1 MTALGF
7 VCLARTT
14 FDTELAAQTAA
25 KARAQ
30 LSRFANVTGGETLLT
45 DAASATQAAKKVLS
59 EGADALV
66 IAQLTFAD
74 ADAVCDIGGIADAPL
89 VLWAFPEER
98 TGGRLRLNS
107 PCGINLAA
115 HALGKRGRAFSHLY
129 CAPDELTE
137 TQLQNAI
144 DEASNGNANDT
155 APSFPRRRESRAT
168 RESEE
173 IPACAGMTE
182 KGAGMTRRGISGE
195 AKTKARAVLDSL
207 RGSLFAR
214 AGTPPDGFATCEFDS
229 ELLRNVFGAQVRD
242 MTLQELFSAA
252 EDVGD
257 DEVKTLRESERAAL
271 ANFDEMD
278 ANAADKTL
286 RLRAALQKAAREEK
300 WAGAAIR
307 CWPEMFTEF
316 GGACCGAMSA
326 LGGGGVPCACEADVN
341 GAVSARILQELTN
354 SPAFLADWVDCAPD
368 GTAAFW
374 HCGLAP
380 LQMAGDAPR
389 AAIHSNRK
397 MPLLREFALKPGA
410 ATVARLTMARNRP
423 HFAAARATVT
433 GAPRPFGGTCG
444 VLKFERPAREVFDA
458 AVRAGME
465 HHYAVAYGD
474 VFDECA
480 AFAEAAGLPFM
491 EL

>member
-59 EGADALV
+59 EGANALV

-115 HALGKRGRAFSHLY
+115 HALGKCGRAFSHLY

-144 DEASNGNANDT
+144 DEAGGNNKDT
-155 APSFPRRRESRAT
+155 GALAPSFSRE
-168 RESEE
+168 
-173 IPACAGMTE
+173 
-182 KGAGMTRRGISGE
+182 ISGE

-214 AGTPPDGFATCEFDS
+214 AGTPPDGFATCEFDA
-229 ELLRNVFGAQVRD
+229 ELLQKVFGAQVRD

-252 EDVGD
+252 EDIGD

-423 HFAAARATVT
+423 RFAAARATVT